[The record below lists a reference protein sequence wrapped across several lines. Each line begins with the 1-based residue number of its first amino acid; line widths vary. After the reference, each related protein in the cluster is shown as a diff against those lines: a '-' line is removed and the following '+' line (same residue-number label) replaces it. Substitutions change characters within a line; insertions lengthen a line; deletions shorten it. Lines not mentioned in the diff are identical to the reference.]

1 MISHNRSTLAR
12 LGAVALLA
20 AGGLATVAAPAHAAD
35 QADLAVVPVSSALAK
50 GVTEANL
57 KPFKFTVYNLTES
70 VTARNVTVTV
80 DTAELKANRVGYLIP
95 DGCTVS
101 GTRFT
106 CLLGD
111 LAGGTTGEFGL
122 PLFSTG
128 GKGNGGSLT
137 VTVRSDNPDPQE
149 GNNSETVDITVT
161 KPGYDLSAWSQDVY
175 ADVVV
180 DADSAGETGLTPVAP
195 GDTAPLDWVVY
206 NGGSSR
212 ATGVLYGLSL
222 PKGATF
228 AELPESCEQ
237 QSLGDLTVA
246 YCEESGLV
254 LEPGEFWTDAVR
266 VKVGA
271 DVTGK
276 VLTPGVLFAVG
287 LDRATGEEPAEE
299 PRRATGTQRKTF
311 EEVDEADNNSVFDI
325 FVGEKTSPS
334 PTPTGTATP
343 TVAPTAPGDG
353 DGGAGGGG
361 PLPVTGA
368 QAGLIG
374 GIGLAVLA
382 AGAVLFVLARRRRVV
397 LVTPGDEKPTV

>member
-20 AGGLATVAAPAHAAD
+20 AGGLATVAGPAHAAD

-50 GVTEANL
+50 GITEANL
-57 KPFKFTVYNLTES
+57 KPFKFTVYNLTGS
-70 VTARNVTVTV
+70 VAARNVTVTV
-80 DTAELKANRVGYLIP
+80 DTAELRANRVGYLIP
-95 DGCTVS
+95 DGCKVS
-101 GTRFT
+101 GTTFT

-128 GKGNGGSLT
+128 GKGDGGSLK

-149 GNNSETVDITVT
+149 DNNTETVDITVT

-175 ADVVV
+175 ADVEV
-180 DADSAGETGLTPVAP
+180 DADEAGETGLTPVAP
-195 GDTAPLDWVVY
+195 GDTAPLDWAVY
-206 NGGSSR
+206 NGGSRR

-228 AELPESCEQ
+228 ATLPESCEQ
-237 QSLGDLTVA
+237 QSIGDLTVA
-246 YCEESGLV
+246 YCEEKGLV
-254 LEPGEFWTDAVR
+254 LEPGEFWTDTVR

-287 LDRATGEEPAEE
+287 LDRATDEEPAEE

-311 EEVDEADNNSVFDI
+311 EEVDEADNNSIFDI
-325 FVGEKTSPS
+325 FVGKKVT
-334 PTPTGTATP
+334 PTPTGSATP
-343 TVAPTAPGDG
+343 TVAPTEPGDG
-353 DGGAGGGG
+353 GGSGGGG

-374 GIGLAVLA
+374 GVGLGVLA

-397 LVTPGDEKPTV
+397 LVTPGDEKPTA